1 MQSSC
6 VKEGASILLQI
17 MNLFGLSAWSSVA
30 VCLFLFTSSCDQAGE
45 EPLTT
50 VVEWPELTNL
60 DKIAYRIDGFARTG
74 DTSALRE
81 SLPTLLEAGRAVT
94 AATVPD
100 NTAQPQQVDT
110 MLADLVNLIDGL
122 SSEEL
127 DSESL
132 SSLVLGLH
140 PVIEKLIEAAGM
152 PHLHGNEGPHDGF
165 LHPVFN
171 ADGEQIGTAEI
182 KLHDDAGDLEV
193 WLTRGGHGGEPWRLP
208 VDSTLSLAFPDL
220 EKTVTL
226 AVRDRVD
233 NKDESGAPTIS
244 EGATSYFVFPGETGA
259 DATWLQGAE
268 FAAKAELRFQDAT
281 TGTFA
286 LYPHVH

>member
-1 MQSSC
+1 
-6 VKEGASILLQI
+6 
-17 MNLFGLSAWSSVA
+17 
-30 VCLFLFTSSCDQAGE
+30 
-45 EPLTT
+45 
-50 VVEWPELTNL
+50 
-60 DKIAYRIDGFARTG
+60 
-74 DTSALRE
+74 
-81 SLPTLLEAGRAVT
+81 
-94 AATVPD
+94 
-100 NTAQPQQVDT
+100 
-110 MLADLVNLIDGL
+110 
-122 SSEEL
+122 
-127 DSESL
+127 
-132 SSLVLGLH
+132 
-140 PVIEKLIEAAGM
+140 M

-208 VDSTLSLAFPDL
+208 VDSTLNLAFPDL
-220 EKTVTL
+220 DKTVTL

-244 EGATSYFVFPGETGA
+244 EGVTSYFIFPGETEA